1 VVAEQTV
8 YEAFPQLNHD
18 FLAILSSFVFRERL
32 RARMVILLGG
42 GAYAMG
48 QTRIPLIVSAILL
61 LGSGVS
67 SAQPLSGP
75 LNYDVKTLTFE
86 LWCQET
92 QRYPAERCDARRP
105 ADLAAFEAYRA
116 SIERYEL
123 QYLKQV
129 DRERQIR
136 DSVNRDPMQS
146 TISRQD
152 SGPGASGVR

>member
-1 VVAEQTV
+1 
-8 YEAFPQLNHD
+8 
-18 FLAILSSFVFRERL
+18 
-32 RARMVILLGG
+32 
-42 GAYAMG
+42 MG
-48 QTRIPLIVSAILL
+48 QKRIPLIISALLL

-67 SAQPLSGP
+67 LAQPLSGP

-92 QRYPAERCDARRP
+92 QRYPAERCNARRP

-123 QYLKQV
+123 QYLKQME
-129 DRERQIR
+129 RERQIR

-146 TISRQD
+146 AISRQD
-152 SGPGASGVR
+152 SGPGAPGIR

>member
-1 VVAEQTV
+1 
-8 YEAFPQLNHD
+8 
-18 FLAILSSFVFRERL
+18 
-32 RARMVILLGG
+32 MVIWGRSK
-42 GAYAMG
+42 AMG
-48 QTRIPLIVSAILL
+48 QSKIAFVVSVSALLL
-61 LGSGVS
+61 LGSGTAW
-67 SAQPLSGP
+67 AQPLSGP
-75 LNYDVKTLTFE
+75 LNYDVKQLTFE

-92 QRYPAERCDARRP
+92 QRYPADRCDARRP
-105 ADLAAFEAYRA
+105 ADVAAFEAYRA

-152 SGPGASGVR
+152 SGPGAR

>member
-1 VVAEQTV
+1 MGRSRIAFVV
-8 YEAFPQLNHD
+8 
-18 FLAILSSFVFRERL
+18 S
-32 RARMVILLGG
+32 
-42 GAYAMG
+42 
-48 QTRIPLIVSAILL
+48 VSALL
-61 LGSGVS
+61 LGSGIS

-75 LNYDVKTLTFE
+75 LNYDVKQLTFE

-92 QRYPAERCDARRP
+92 QRYPQDRCDARRP
-105 ADLAAFEAYRA
+105 ADVAAFEAYRA

-146 TISRQD
+146 ARSRQD
-152 SGPGASGVR
+152 SGPGAPRY

>member
-1 VVAEQTV
+1 
-8 YEAFPQLNHD
+8 
-18 FLAILSSFVFRERL
+18 
-32 RARMVILLGG
+32 
-42 GAYAMG
+42 MG
-48 QTRIPLIVSAILL
+48 QSKIAFVVSVSALLL
-61 LGSGVS
+61 LGSGTAW
-67 SAQPLSGP
+67 AQPLSGP
-75 LNYDVKTLTFE
+75 LNYDVKQLTFE

-105 ADLAAFEAYRA
+105 ADVAAFEAYRA

-152 SGPGASGVR
+152 SGPGAR

>member
-1 VVAEQTV
+1 MGPTS
-8 YEAFPQLNHD
+8 AF
-18 FLAILSSFVFRERL
+18 
-32 RARMVILLGG
+32 LL
-42 GAYAMG
+42 
-48 QTRIPLIVSAILL
+48 VSALRCRFRRRPRPNL
-61 LGSGVS
+61 CRA
-67 SAQPLSGP
+67 AQLRRQE
-75 LNYDVKTLTFE
+75 LTFE

-105 ADLAAFEAYRA
+105 ADVAAFEAYRA

-146 TISRQD
+146 TISRQEFRPL
-152 SGPGASGVR
+152 GPAIVNS

>member
-1 VVAEQTV
+1 MGHTRT
-8 YEAFPQLNHD
+8 
-18 FLAILSSFVFRERL
+18 SFAV
-32 RARMVILLGG
+32 
-42 GAYAMG
+42 
-48 QTRIPLIVSAILL
+48 VSALL
-61 LGSGVS
+61 FLGSATA

-92 QRYPAERCDARRP
+92 QRYPTERCNARRP
-105 ADLAAFEAYRA
+105 ADVAAFEAYRA

-136 DSVNRDPMQS
+136 RHHGQMQS
-146 TISRQD
+146 GAVFCMDQHAMTSQLAESRVHRQRYRID
-152 SGPGASGVR
+152 HAL

>member
-1 VVAEQTV
+1 MGHTRTSFAVV
-8 YEAFPQLNHD
+8 
-18 FLAILSSFVFRERL
+18 
-32 RARMVILLGG
+32 
-42 GAYAMG
+42 
-48 QTRIPLIVSAILL
+48 VSALL
-61 LGSGVS
+61 FLGSATA

-92 QRYPAERCDARRP
+92 QRYPAERCNARRP
-105 ADLAAFEAYRA
+105 ADVAAFEAYRA

-136 DSVNRDPMQS
+136 DSVTRDPMAS
-146 TISRQD
+146 TRNRQD
-152 SGPGASGVR
+152 SGPGAPRY

>member
-1 VVAEQTV
+1 MAKTRL
-8 YEAFPQLNHD
+8 PL
-18 FLAILSSFVFRERL
+18 LA
-32 RARMVILLGG
+32 
-42 GAYAMG
+42 
-48 QTRIPLIVSAILL
+48 SALL
-61 LGSGVS
+61 LISGTS
-67 SAQPLSGP
+67 LAQPLSGP

-92 QRYPAERCDARRP
+92 QRYPIERCNARRP

-123 QYLKQV
+123 QYLKQA

-146 TISRQD
+146 TRSRQD
-152 SGPGASGVR
+152 AGPGAR

>member
-1 VVAEQTV
+1 MRTTTA
-8 YEAFPQLNHD
+8 
-18 FLAILSSFVFRERL
+18 
-32 RARMVILLGG
+32 LL
-42 GAYAMG
+42 
-48 QTRIPLIVSAILL
+48 VSALAL
-61 LGSGVS
+61 FGSTAGL
-67 SAQPLSGP
+67 AQPLSGP

-146 TISRQD
+146 TINRQD
-152 SGPGASGVR
+152 SGPLGPGPGAR

>member
-1 VVAEQTV
+1 MGHTRT
-8 YEAFPQLNHD
+8 
-18 FLAILSSFVFRERL
+18 SFAV
-32 RARMVILLGG
+32 
-42 GAYAMG
+42 
-48 QTRIPLIVSAILL
+48 VSALL
-61 LGSGVS
+61 FLGSATA

-92 QRYPAERCDARRP
+92 QRYPTERCNARRP
-105 ADLAAFEAYRA
+105 ADVAAFEAYRA

-146 TISRQD
+146 TINRQD
-152 SGPGASGVR
+152 SGPGAPRY

>member
-1 VVAEQTV
+1 MGHSKKAVVA
-8 YEAFPQLNHD
+8 
-18 FLAILSSFVFRERL
+18 
-32 RARMVILLGG
+32 
-42 GAYAMG
+42 
-48 QTRIPLIVSAILL
+48 VSALLL
-61 LGSGVS
+61 LGSAGV

-92 QRYPAERCDARRP
+92 QRYPQERCDALHP
-105 ADLAAFEAYRA
+105 ADVAAFEAYRA

-146 TISRQD
+146 TRDRQD
-152 SGPGASGVR
+152 GGPGFPGTRY

>member
-1 VVAEQTV
+1 
-8 YEAFPQLNHD
+8 
-18 FLAILSSFVFRERL
+18 
-32 RARMVILLGG
+32 
-42 GAYAMG
+42 MG

-67 SAQPLSGP
+67 LAQPLSGP

-152 SGPGASGVR
+152 SGPGAPGVR

>member
-1 VVAEQTV
+1 
-8 YEAFPQLNHD
+8 
-18 FLAILSSFVFRERL
+18 
-32 RARMVILLGG
+32 
-42 GAYAMG
+42 MG
-48 QTRIPLIVSAILL
+48 HSRTFFAVVSALL
-61 LGSGVS
+61 FLGPGVS

-92 QRYPAERCDARRP
+92 QRYPIERCNARRP
-105 ADLAAFEAYRA
+105 ADVAAFEAYRA

-123 QYLKQV
+123 QYLKQM

-136 DSVNRDPMQS
+136 DSVTRDPMQS

-152 SGPGASGVR
+152 SGPGAPRY